1 MTTQHF
7 DKFFKGL
14 GISDAFSL
22 INMIPLRMLDI
33 NPKQLSTQMVNFNPT
48 ELMEIDLKAYR
59 ADLIMELDHVILMFE
74 FQSTPIYLDDKR
86 RFNIYTAIKD
96 RVRFGDKPIYIIVF
110 STVEDTKVIDYK
122 VNPVSSFKILV
133 ISLKDYNAGEIIN
146 NIEIK
151 IKNNQK
157 INQNEL
163 INLALSPLM
172 TLDGTI
178 AQHLEKTVQTLSK
191 LKKSIKENSKFVFTL
206 TWILVD
212 KFIEDEETRQKLSNI
227 LSDNMRLMEEF
238 GQSKYEAGEQKGEKR
253 GIVKTRH
260 EIAEN
265 LLKEGLPLEL
275 ISQVTDVSVER
286 LERFSNNG
294 K

>member
-1 MTTQHF
+1 
-7 DKFFKGL
+7 
-14 GISDAFSL
+14 
-22 INMIPLRMLDI
+22 
-33 NPKQLSTQMVNFNPT
+33 
-48 ELMEIDLKAYR
+48 
-59 ADLIMELDHVILMFE
+59 
-74 FQSTPIYLDDKR
+74 
-86 RFNIYTAIKD
+86 
-96 RVRFGDKPIYIIVF
+96 
-110 STVEDTKVIDYK
+110 
-122 VNPVSSFKILV
+122 
-133 ISLKDYNAGEIIN
+133 
-146 NIEIK
+146 
-151 IKNNQK
+151 
-157 INQNEL
+157 
-163 INLALSPLM
+163 M

-212 KFIEDEETRQKLSNI
+212 KFIEDGETRQKLSNI

-253 GIVKTRH
+253 GIKKGEERGIKKGEKRGIVKARQ
-260 EIAEN
+260 EIAVN

>member
-1 MTTQHF
+1 MEQLF
-7 DKFFKGL
+7 
-14 GISDAFSL
+14 
-22 INMIPLRMLDI
+22 IN
-33 NPKQLSTQMVNFNPT
+33 F
-48 ELMEIDLKAYR
+48 LK
-59 ADLIMELDHVILMFE
+59 E
-74 FQSTPIYLDDKR
+74 
-86 RFNIYTAIKD
+86 
-96 RVRFGDKPIYIIVF
+96 
-110 STVEDTKVIDYK
+110 
-122 VNPVSSFKILV
+122 
-133 ISLKDYNAGEIIN
+133 N

-212 KFIEDEETRQKLSNI
+212 KFIEDGETRQKLSNI

-253 GIVKTRH
+253 GIKKGEERGIKKGEKRGIKKGEKRGIVKARQ
-260 EIAEN
+260 EIAVN

>member
-1 MTTQHF
+1 
-7 DKFFKGL
+7 
-14 GISDAFSL
+14 
-22 INMIPLRMLDI
+22 
-33 NPKQLSTQMVNFNPT
+33 
-48 ELMEIDLKAYR
+48 
-59 ADLIMELDHVILMFE
+59 
-74 FQSTPIYLDDKR
+74 
-86 RFNIYTAIKD
+86 
-96 RVRFGDKPIYIIVF
+96 
-110 STVEDTKVIDYK
+110 
-122 VNPVSSFKILV
+122 
-133 ISLKDYNAGEIIN
+133 
-146 NIEIK
+146 
-151 IKNNQK
+151 
-157 INQNEL
+157 
-163 INLALSPLM
+163 M

-212 KFIEDEETRQKLSNI
+212 KFIEDGETRQKLSNI

-253 GIVKTRH
+253 GIKKGEKRGIKKGEKRGIVKARQ
-260 EIAEN
+260 EIAVN

>member
-1 MTTQHF
+1 M
-7 DKFFKGL
+7 
-14 GISDAFSL
+14 
-22 INMIPLRMLDI
+22 
-33 NPKQLSTQMVNFNPT
+33 
-48 ELMEIDLKAYR
+48 
-59 ADLIMELDHVILMFE
+59 
-74 FQSTPIYLDDKR
+74 
-86 RFNIYTAIKD
+86 
-96 RVRFGDKPIYIIVF
+96 
-110 STVEDTKVIDYK
+110 
-122 VNPVSSFKILV
+122 V

-212 KFIEDEETRQKLSNI
+212 KFIEDGETRQKLSNI

-253 GIVKTRH
+253 GIKKGKDIGEKRGIVKARQ
-260 EIAEN
+260 EIAVN
-265 LLKEGLPLEL
+265 LLKEGLHLEL

>member
-1 MTTQHF
+1 M
-7 DKFFKGL
+7 
-14 GISDAFSL
+14 
-22 INMIPLRMLDI
+22 
-33 NPKQLSTQMVNFNPT
+33 
-48 ELMEIDLKAYR
+48 
-59 ADLIMELDHVILMFE
+59 
-74 FQSTPIYLDDKR
+74 
-86 RFNIYTAIKD
+86 
-96 RVRFGDKPIYIIVF
+96 
-110 STVEDTKVIDYK
+110 
-122 VNPVSSFKILV
+122 
-133 ISLKDYNAGEIIN
+133 
-146 NIEIK
+146 
-151 IKNNQK
+151 
-157 INQNEL
+157 